1 MADFI
6 FCPRCGAVTKPGICS
21 NCGYKMEEYASEN
34 TEGEVTQNEEAVTL
48 APKIKKSSG
57 NGWIIGLVVGIVL
70 MLFLVIFSGI
80 LVVIGIAPLAFKT
93 ITSTSQPTVQ
103 AVPNPS
109 PNNNLPTVPENKE
122 NEEDNKDDKD
132 DKENDD
138 KENDDK
144 ENDDT
149 KDQEDSLT
157 IRPYD
162 SDDSVFDYN
171 KFNDEIITGSNEF
184 WDESKGEDD
193 LFVHGN
199 YSAYS
204 QSGSSHDF
212 AARDS
217 FTTPYYGYIT
227 NSYVKND
234 NYDVERR
241 TIRYEGEVNGV
252 YYNAYCGYYTLSA
265 DNVDF
270 TAVNEGLR
278 NKCLERIEDY
288 IRNSKDAAGTYVT
301 IYVDSIVTFNNDD
314 VFSAAYDTNVYS
326 NNVISTFSISSVNI
340 DVKNAAVMDNTK
352 ILKLDDDFSKFFI
365 ERSNTQNRWVE
376 SINKSDVADVTK
388 VFNDDDS
395 LILYFTPLGVEV
407 GINYKYKTDSYGS
420 DYVGWVTITLNDFDN
435 YLSGNY
441 NFNADWGKGYD
452 IYQYEKDNNITPS
465 TGYEF
470 DYDYDSLLYD
480 L

>member
-21 NCGYKMEEYASEN
+21 NCGYKMEEYVSEN
-34 TEGEVTQNEEAVTL
+34 VESEVNVNAESEQT

-57 NGWIIGLVVGIVL
+57 NGWIIGLIVGIVL

-80 LVVIGIAPLAFKT
+80 LVVIGIMPLAFKT
-93 ITSTSQPTVQ
+93 ITSTSHPTVQ
-103 AVPNPS
+103 AVPNP
-109 PNNNLPTVPENKE
+109 PTNNNLPNIPDVKE
-122 NEEDNKDDKD
+122 NEEDEKDNENKDEDG
-132 DKENDD
+132 KENDET
-138 KENDDK
+138 KE
-144 ENDDT
+144 E
-149 KDQEDSLT
+149 EEPLT

-162 SDDSVFDYN
+162 PDDSVFDYD
-171 KFNDEIITGSNEF
+171 KFSDEIISGSNEF
-184 WDESKGEDD
+184 WDENKGDDD

-212 AARDS
+212 ADRDS
-217 FTTPYYGYIT
+217 FTTPYYNYII
-227 NSYVKND
+227 NSYVENE

-288 IRNSKDAAGTYVT
+288 IRNSTDAAGTYVT
-301 IYVDSIVTFNNDD
+301 IYVDSVVTFNNDD

-326 NNVISTFSISSVNI
+326 NNVINTFSISSVNI

-352 ILKLDDDFSKFFI
+352 ILTLDDDFSKFFI

-376 SINKSDVADVTK
+376 SINKSDVSDVTK

-395 LILYFTPLGVEV
+395 LILFFTPLGVEV
-407 GINYKYKTDSYGS
+407 GINYKYRQDSYGS

-435 YLSGNY
+435 YLSGTY
-441 NFNADWGKGYD
+441 NFNADWGKNYD

-465 TGYEF
+465 SGYEF
-470 DYDYDSLLYD
+470 DYDYDSILYD